1 MQTDK
6 NKDIWVRETKFGRWF
21 LSTHTWYRYV
31 LSQAV
36 VDFKRLLNGRLPNA
50 ARILDAGCGQGL
62 AFGLLETHFKPAQ
75 IVGMDIDRQQI
86 AKAISLATNIHTPT
100 QALHGNASAQTFE
113 AESFDIVFCHQLLHH
128 TSQQSETLSEF
139 YRIIKPGGILLVGES
154 CRSFINSVPVRLLF
168 RHPHMAQKD
177 APGYVE
183 LVRTAGF
190 NVNPDDIHTSRPWWS
205 RRALGLAQKW
215 GINTKENPATEILIV
230 AIKPE
235 NSTVKI

>member
-1 MQTDK
+1 MHTMK

-36 VDFKRLLNGRLPNA
+36 MDFKKLLHTRIPVA

-75 IVGMDIDRQQI
+75 IVGMDIDKQQI
-86 AKAISLATNIHTPT
+86 TKAIKLAATITTPT
-100 QALHGNASAQTFE
+100 EALHGNASAQTFE
-113 AESFDIVFCHQLLHH
+113 AESFDLVFCHQLLHH
-128 TSQQSETLSEF
+128 TSQQRETLNEF
-139 YRIIKPGGILLVGES
+139 YRILKPGGILLVGES
-154 CRSFINSVPVRLLF
+154 CQSFINSVPVRLLF
-168 RHPHMAQKD
+168 RHPHMAQQD

-190 NVNPDDIHTSRPWWS
+190 EIQPEDIHTSRPWWS
-205 RRALGLAQKW
+205 RRSLGLAQKW
-215 GINTKENPATEILIV
+215 GFNKKENPPTEILIV
-230 AIKPE
+230 ATKPE
-235 NSTVKI
+235 NS